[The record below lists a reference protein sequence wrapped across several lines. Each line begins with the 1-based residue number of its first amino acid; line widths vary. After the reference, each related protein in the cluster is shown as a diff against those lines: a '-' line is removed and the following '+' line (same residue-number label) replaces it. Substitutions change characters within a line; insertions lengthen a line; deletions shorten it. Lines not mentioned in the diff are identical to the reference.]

1 MPARRV
7 SRKKITSVTEEKEIS
22 NQVNSVVE
30 QPQTDDTTNDTT
42 SVITNQKTKTLPF
55 MMKQQDKTVDVM
67 ERVKSKIEL
76 FDSNEHSQLLP
87 AILRTYGQLICDK
100 DMINTEVEQIA
111 LKKFEEQVTQNQ
123 NGIFLNL
130 TNCSDELWQAC
141 VYCVDQIERQ
151 NTNLDMLD
159 KERQTEMEKIRTAQA
174 IIG

>member
-22 NQVNSVVE
+22 NQVNSIVE
-30 QPQTDDTTNDTT
+30 QPQTDDSTNDPIVF
-42 SVITNQKTKTLPF
+42 SNEKLLPF
-55 MMKQQDKTVDVM
+55 MMKKQDKSVDVM

-100 DMINTEVEQIA
+100 DMINTEVEHIA

-159 KERQTEMEKIRTAQA
+159 KERQTEMEKIRSSQA

>member
-7 SRKKITSVTEEKEIS
+7 SRKKIIENEITEKISDDSIINETANNSIVSVPNEK
-22 NQVNSVVE
+22 
-30 QPQTDDTTNDTT
+30 
-42 SVITNQKTKTLPF
+42 KLPF
-55 MMKQQDKTVDVM
+55 MMKKQEKTVDVM

-76 FDSNEHSQLLP
+76 FDSSEQSQLLP
-87 AILRTYGQLICDK
+87 AIMRTYGQLICDNT
-100 DMINTEVEQIA
+100 MINSEVDKIA
-111 LKKFEEQVTQNQ
+111 LSKFEEQVTQNQ

-159 KERQTEMEKIRTAQA
+159 KERQTEMDKIRNSHSQTE
-174 IIG
+174 IN

>member
-7 SRKKITSVTEEKEIS
+7 SRKKIIENEITEKIS
-22 NQVNSVVE
+22 
-30 QPQTDDTTNDTT
+30 DDSIINETTNNSIV
-42 SVITNQKTKTLPF
+42 SVPNEKKLPF
-55 MMKQQDKTVDVM
+55 MMKKQEKTVDVM

-76 FDSNEHSQLLP
+76 FDSSEQSQLLP
-87 AILRTYGQLICDK
+87 AIMRTYGQLICDNT
-100 DMINTEVEQIA
+100 MINSEVDKIA
-111 LKKFEEQVTQNQ
+111 LSKFEEQVTQNQ

-159 KERQTEMEKIRTAQA
+159 KERQTEMDKIRNFHSQNE
-174 IIG
+174 IN